1 MSDLEEQK
9 SGVSRRTV
17 AKAMAWS
24 VPAIAL
30 AVPAPAYAAS
40 QGIVQLTGT
49 GCKLPGNS
57 QAIYKGYALKAAAS
71 NTTNSAFT
79 VTIVS
84 AFLDGNNLGAITVVN
99 LNGCTNLGSSFVLPA
114 NTTLSN
120 LVLLT
125 ADAPNSQNGTLVV
138 NYTVSGMGGSQ
149 QATVNASGLGP
160 IQGSCRVF
168 TDAEAAC
175 IASQGG
181 N

>member
-9 SGVSRRTV
+9 PGVSRRTV

-24 VPAIAL
+24 VPAVAL

-57 QAIYKGYALKAAAS
+57 QAIYKGYALKASAS
-71 NTTNSAFT
+71 NTTNQPVT
-79 VTIVS
+79 VTLVS
-84 AFLDGNNLGAITVVN
+84 ATLNGSDLGAMTLVNLDGCTTLGNPFTI
-99 LNGCTNLGSSFVLPA
+99 PA
-114 NTTLSN
+114 NTSYPN
-120 LVLLT
+120 LVILT
-125 ADAPNSQNGTLVV
+125 ADAPNSQNGTLVL
-138 NYTVSGMGGSQ
+138 NYTIAGQSGTQ
-149 QATVNASGLGP
+149 QATVNATGLGP
-160 IQGSCRVF
+160 IQGSCTAF
-168 TDAEAAC
+168 TEAQAQC